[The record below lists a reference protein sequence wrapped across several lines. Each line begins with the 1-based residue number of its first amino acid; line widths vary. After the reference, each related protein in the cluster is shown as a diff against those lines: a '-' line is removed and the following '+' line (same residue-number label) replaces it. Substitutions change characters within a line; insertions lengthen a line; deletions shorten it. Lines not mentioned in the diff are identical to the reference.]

1 MLKLKKAGDVA
12 MWVFGILAGLFVLF
26 VVLMIY
32 ALCVSSSRADKR
44 ELEMYDD
51 YNENEEKEEE

>member
-1 MLKLKKAGDVA
+1 
-12 MWVFGILAGLFVLF
+12 MWVVYILAGLLILF
-26 VVLMIY
+26 VVFMIY
-32 ALCVSSSRADKR
+32 ALCVSSSRVDKR

>member
-1 MLKLKKAGDVA
+1 

-32 ALCVSSSRADKR
+32 ALCVPSSRTDKR
-44 ELEMYDD
+44 ELEMYND

>member
-1 MLKLKKAGDVA
+1 MLKLNKAGDVA
-12 MWVFGILAGLFVLF
+12 MWVVYILAGLFVLF

>member
-1 MLKLKKAGDVA
+1 
-12 MWVFGILAGLFVLF
+12 MWVVYILAGLLVLF
-26 VVLMIY
+26 IVLMIY

-44 ELEMYDD
+44 EIEIYDD

>member
-1 MLKLKKAGDVA
+1 MLKLNKAGDVA
-12 MWVFGILAGLFVLF
+12 MWVVYILAGLLVLF

-44 ELEMYDD
+44 ELEMYND

>member
-1 MLKLKKAGDVA
+1 
-12 MWVFGILAGLFVLF
+12 MWVFGVLAGLLVLSVIF
-26 VVLMIY
+26 MIY

-44 ELEMYDD
+44 ELEIYDD